1 MVAHLVATL
10 MVSAVLMVSMECDT
24 GGYAQDPQG
33 RGGHCPVCWGVPLSW
48 DLATVAMYAARL
60 WDYAF
65 LWQPPP
71 PILCTLVSLV

>member
-1 MVAHLVATL
+1 MTPVGMPRTL
-10 MVSAVLMVSMECDT
+10 RDVGVTALCA
-24 GGYAQDPQG
+24 G
-33 RGGHCPVCWGVPLSW
+33 GVPLSW
-48 DLATVAMYAARL
+48 DLATVAMYIARL